1 MSPGIPPAPE
11 VMGMAKRSPRRQ
23 APPRRWAGF
32 PIRAIGANEGSG
44 EAAEVTRPRAP
55 RCASRNFDWSD
66 AFLIDP
72 IRLRTV
78 RRIVG
83 MHWVGIIVGKVG
95 AAPVFPI
102 RLRIGCSTISM

>member
-1 MSPGIPPAPE
+1 MSPCIPPAPE
-11 VMGMAKRSPRRQ
+11 VMGVAKRSPRRQ
-23 APPRRWAGF
+23 APPRRTTWAGF
-32 PIRAIGANEGSG
+32 PIRAIGANEGIV
-44 EAAEVTRPRAP
+44 ETTEVARPRAP

-83 MHWVGIIVGKVG
+83 MH
-95 AAPVFPI
+95 
-102 RLRIGCSTISM
+102 